1 MGFQLLRSDT
11 RVSFCN
17 CHYPLVWCSK
27 SSVCY
32 YPPCLPKSQWEYAQN
47 VTTRSAPVPIA
58 LEEKHSDNKVAI
70 EQNSSE
76 DGKVEIFLKSSL
88 KKPREMDSE
97 QVRKG
102 NVKWM
107 DLLGKELAEIKEFE
121 TDESEEPEDYTD
133 GDTACICVIQ

>member
-11 RVSFCN
+11 RVSSCN

-27 SSVCY
+27 SLVCY

-58 LEEKHSDNKVAI
+58 LEEKHSDDKVAI

>member
-1 MGFQLLRSDT
+1 MNSMHACEEEKERGFTVMATESDT
-11 RVSFCN
+11 HRWEVKGSM
-17 CHYPLVWCSK
+17 
-27 SSVCY
+27 
-32 YPPCLPKSQWEYAQN
+32 WEYAQN

-58 LEEKHSDNKVAI
+58 FEEKHSDEKVAI

-76 DGKVEIFLKSSL
+76 NEKVEIFLKSSL

-97 QVRKG
+97 QVPKG

-121 TDESEEPEDYTD
+121 T
-133 GDTACICVIQ
+133 V